1 MYTYELDIFRAIC
14 RWIKSN
20 QDEEDPEAKIKVLSA
35 VRYPLMALEELL
47 SVVRESQLVSSDNIL
62 DAIQLRNTLPSHKL
76 KFRGQLSM
84 YRISEFNFKP
94 FFFIENYTQMI
105 ELTNNVCYIV

>member
-1 MYTYELDIFRAIC
+1 MSLD
-14 RWIKSN
+14 
-20 QDEEDPEAKIKVLSA
+20 
-35 VRYPLMALEELL
+35 ELL

-84 YRISEFNFKP
+84 YYIFICIYFIYINGIVYLNVHNRIMKF
-94 FFFIENYTQMI
+94 
-105 ELTNNVCYIV
+105 

>member
-1 MYTYELDIFRAIC
+1 MYAYELEIFRTVC
-14 RWIKSN
+14 RWIKAN
-20 QDEEDPEAKIKVLSA
+20 QDDEDPEAKIKVLST
-35 VRYPLMALEELL
+35 VRYPLMSLDELL

-84 YRISEFNFKP
+84 YLIYI
-94 FFFIENYTQMI
+94 FFLILIIIYYSQYVFILFQNLI
-105 ELTNNVCYIV
+105 